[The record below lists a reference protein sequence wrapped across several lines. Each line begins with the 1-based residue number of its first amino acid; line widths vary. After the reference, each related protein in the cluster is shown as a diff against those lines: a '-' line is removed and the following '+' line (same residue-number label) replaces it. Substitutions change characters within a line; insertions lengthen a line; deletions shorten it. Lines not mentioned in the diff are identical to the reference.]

1 MAVSPKAG
9 AAPSISSAS
18 SSKMARQ
25 PSGSEGMRR
34 REDRRLH
41 LLTPIDSR
49 IIPERCPGGGC
60 QHRLTR
66 ICSPATGP
74 QGESRSDGRGGGGC
88 GSRRDPDSA
97 ISQLGGENLA
107 SADIVMEEADGQG
120 AGADGS
126 RSGKGSI
133 QRGETLLWNW
143 SVYGVLDDIRTGLN
157 FRKRRRRTT
166 EKITV
171 ILTLPRDLLPSG

>member
-1 MAVSPKAG
+1 
-9 AAPSISSAS
+9 
-18 SSKMARQ
+18 
-25 PSGSEGMRR
+25 
-34 REDRRLH
+34 
-41 LLTPIDSR
+41 
-49 IIPERCPGGGC
+49 
-60 QHRLTR
+60 
-66 ICSPATGP
+66 
-74 QGESRSDGRGGGGC
+74 
-88 GSRRDPDSA
+88 
-97 ISQLGGENLA
+97 
-107 SADIVMEEADGQG
+107 MEEADGQG

-126 RSGKGSI
+126 RSGEGSI